1 MSHFLRI
8 TNVGHVCS
16 IHFILSHKGKA
27 ENFAKAV
34 AHQNYISVNLTFK
47 QPYYDDAEYNAET
60 SELVFDKYLNFI
72 QNYISVNL
80 TLKQTYYD
88 HTEYNTRTNTKLTF
102 KKP

>member
-1 MSHFLRI
+1 MIYLVAARQTIIYFFFNVDSLSHFLRI

-16 IHFILSHKGKA
+16 IDFILSHKGKA

-60 SELVFDKYLNFI
+60 SEIVFD
-72 QNYISVNL
+72 
-80 TLKQTYYD
+80 
-88 HTEYNTRTNTKLTF
+88 
-102 KKP
+102 